1 MRTFTDSK
9 GTTWSLDLSVG
20 HLLNIKTEL
29 GLNLLDNPEQLPDS
43 LEKLVGILW
52 ITCQDQA
59 QSDKIGPVDFA
70 KRLSGDVLQVAVDKW
85 MEEWGDFFVRLSPA
99 RGQLIKELWD
109 KAKQMELAQAALIKT
124 ACLSTSIDWQG
135 SVT

>member
-59 QSDKIGPVDFA
+59 QADKIGPVDFA

-85 MEEWGDFFVRLSPA
+85 MEEWGDFFARLSPA

-124 ACLSTSIDWQG
+124 ACLSTSIDWLG